1 MRKWRMTT
9 VLALV
14 GAGLV
19 AGVAYA
25 THQFPAQLPP
35 QSAAQGFL
43 VSNSRIEDIPVDS
56 FAKAVKPDGSRLFI
70 NHITRTPGFVNNWHT
85 HPGPILN
92 MVITG
97 SITVER
103 PHGSECLR
111 ETFTAGQG
119 FSERTGE
126 VGRTIAG
133 PSGAEY
139 YVVYVLPPDAH
150 ATREPVTGNL
160 PTPRQCA

>member
-9 VLALV
+9 VLMLV

-35 QSAAQGFL
+35 QSAQQGFL

-56 FAKAVKPDGSRLFI
+56 FAKAVRPDGSRLFI
-70 NHITRTPGFVNNWHT
+70 NHITRAPNFINQWHQ
-85 HPGPILN
+85 HPGLVLN

-97 SITVER
+97 SITLER
-103 PHGSECLR
+103 GHGSECLR

-119 FSERTGE
+119 FSERTGDI
-126 VGRTIAG
+126 VRTIAG

-139 YVVYVLPPDAH
+139 YVVYVLSPDAH
-150 ATREPVTGNL
+150 ATGT
-160 PTPRQCA
+160 TPDPSAAPRGCA